1 MNYFMNLSN
10 ILLQV
15 INKRKVINT
24 RNLPTRGV
32 FYKDDFEISIRKA
45 DMEDIIE
52 YEYDFTLDSVSMV
65 IEKLKRV
72 VEKCAILSDGYT
84 FDDIKSADIVFIF
97 LEIAK
102 FTNKRP
108 IMIEYKDEYGQRCEV
123 EFGPENFNYMPLDNN
138 IMKYYNETTKEFI
151 IDGFRYSVPSIGAE
165 NSLTEFLLSMSDQN
179 MVKKYESMNY
189 DFVYFLGH
197 KNKLSYSEI
206 DNLLEVFTNDI
217 NKDEKI
223 RIKDIISIFKH
234 MSEYSLKKDE
244 SVIEITSK
252 IDLKKIF
259 V

>member
-1 MNYFMNLSN
+1 
-10 ILLQV
+10 
-15 INKRKVINT
+15 
-24 RNLPTRGV
+24 
-32 FYKDDFEISIRKA
+32 
-45 DMEDIIE
+45 
-52 YEYDFTLDSVSMV
+52 
-65 IEKLKRV
+65 
-72 VEKCAILSDGYT
+72 
-84 FDDIKSADIVFIF
+84 
-97 LEIAK
+97 
-102 FTNKRP
+102 
-108 IMIEYKDEYGQRCEV
+108 
-123 EFGPENFNYMPLDNN
+123 
-138 IMKYYNETTKEFI
+138 
-151 IDGFRYSVPSIGAE
+151 
-165 NSLTEFLLSMSDQN
+165 MSDQN

-217 NKDEKI
+217 SKDEKN